1 VAAIDIPKSNIANA
15 LDWLYHHGNIHEVL
29 TMDGPVVLF
38 WLLVLIVGIYSI
50 RKFVAAFRIGI
61 ADETFPVL
69 VGTYL
74 TGLKGT
80 ADYVKDVKCRLEGN
94 EFVFF
99 SDVKGILGN
108 IPRDGINEIVTD
120 DKTRIYE
127 RITIP
132 RAALVGIFS
141 LGIRKQYKMKEWCLL
156 IDWEEISGVHQ
167 NTIFEFSG
175 KYCETLVNKA
185 ANTLRRGV
193 KPKVNRQRPD
203 EKKCPACAE
212 VVKVDAKICR
222 YCKTVLE
229 QTGDGPSPLIAH

>member
-1 VAAIDIPKSNIANA
+1 
-15 LDWLYHHGNIHEVL
+15 
-29 TMDGPVVLF
+29 MDAPVVFF

-50 RKFVAAFRIGI
+50 RRFLHAFRIGV
-61 ADETFPVL
+61 AGETFPVL

-80 ADYVKDVKCRLEGN
+80 SDYVPDVRCRLEGN
-94 EFVFF
+94 DFVFF
-99 SDVKGILGN
+99 SAAKGVLGS
-108 IPRDGINEIVTD
+108 IPRDGINEIIAEN
-120 DKTRIYE
+120 KTRIYE

-141 LGIRKQYKMKEWCLL
+141 LGIRKQYKVKEWCLL
-156 IDWEEISGVHQ
+156 IDWEEVSGVRQ

-185 ANTLRRGV
+185 ANTLRTGI
-193 KPKVNRQRPD
+193 KPKVGRQRAD

-212 VVKVDAKICR
+212 MIKLDAKICR
-222 YCKTVLE
+222 YCRTILE
-229 QTGDGPSPLIAH
+229 PTADGSSPLVPR